1 MAVSW
6 ALSSLVKSGLLK
18 SASICARQA
27 DDKTQM
33 ATNPRNAGRRRATIF
48 IPVLQSPTSGG
59 LPGPQNKKETR
70 AAQGAPP
77 PRFPFYTRN
86 YCAVLFSTFSAPFA
100 VAFAALWV
108 TFFVVFF
115 TAWPVFFATLA
126 VAFPVSLAASLVSVP
141 AFLMSSFA
149 SCENA
154 VSGVARSSPKHTL
167 QTNVRI
173 SEFPPGIETYLVSV
187 RL

>member
-77 PRFPFYTRN
+77 PRFPFLHEKLLRRLILD
-86 YCAVLFSTFSAPFA
+86 LFRALRGRFRGLVGDFLRRLFHG
-100 VAFAALWV
+100 VAGLLRHLGGRF
-108 TFFVVFF
+108 
-115 TAWPVFFATLA
+115 
-126 VAFPVSLAASLVSVP
+126 
-141 AFLMSSFA
+141 
-149 SCENA
+149 
-154 VSGVARSSPKHTL
+154 SGVLS
-167 QTNVRI
+167 RI
-173 SEFPPGIETYLVSV
+173 LGLGSGFLDVFLRILRKRRQRRRKKQS
-187 RL
+187 